1 MPSFRVSCRFT
12 QPLAGDEHA
21 IRKAL
26 RDLSF
31 AAAFTPEDLNHW
43 RVRRTEDGGYLLLAH
58 RTLVAVIEAPSERTA
73 LRGFLYGMELPDRL
87 DLANLHIEPL
97 PAKPGAGE
105 GEGAEDGEQPGD
117 EAA

>member
-1 MPSFRVSCRFT
+1 MPAYRVSYRFT
-12 QPLAGDEHA
+12 QPLAGDEYA

-31 AAAFTPEDLNHW
+31 AAAFEPEDLNRW

-58 RTLVAVIEAPSERTA
+58 RTLVAVIDAPSERAA
-73 LRGFLYGMELPDRL
+73 LRGFLYGIDLPDRL
-87 DLANLHIEPL
+87 DLAQLHIEPL
-97 PAKPGAGE
+97 PAQPGAEE
-105 GEGAEDGEQPGD
+105 GTMAEDEQQPGD

>member
-1 MPSFRVSCRFT
+1 MPSFRVSYSFT
-12 QPLAGDEHA
+12 DQLAGDEHA

-31 AAAFTPEDLNHW
+31 AAAFDPEDLNHW

-58 RTLVAVIEAPSERTA
+58 RTLVAVIDAPSERAA
-73 LRGFLYGMELPDRL
+73 LRGFLYGIDLPDRL
-87 DLANLHIEPL
+87 DLAQLHIEQL
-97 PAKPGAGE
+97 PAKPGAGA
-105 GEGAEDGEQPGD
+105 GEEDGEQPEG